1 MGDAGTSVSSS
12 TDGDE
17 DASLPGDGA
26 QARKQWKQL
35 MRMVTPHLQH
45 SRFWG
50 GRQSGCGLPQREMGG
65 PDLTNRGPLFPQ
77 K

>member
-17 DASLPGDGA
+17 DASRPGDGA
-26 QARKQWKQL
+26 QARKQRKQL
-35 MRMVTPHLQH
+35 VRMATPHLRH
-45 SRFWG
+45 RRVWG
-50 GRQSGCGLPQREMGG
+50 GRQGGCGLPQREMGG
-65 PDLTNRGPLFPQ
+65 TDLRSCGPRFPQ

>member
-26 QARKQWKQL
+26 QARK
-35 MRMVTPHLQH
+35 
-45 SRFWG
+45 
-50 GRQSGCGLPQREMGG
+50 
-65 PDLTNRGPLFPQ
+65 
-77 K
+77 

>member
-17 DASLPGDGA
+17 DASLPGDGG
-26 QARKQWKQL
+26 QARKQL
-35 MRMVTPHLQH
+35 MRMVTPHLPH

-50 GRQSGCGLPQREMGG
+50 GRQGGCGLPQREMGG
-65 PDLTNRGPLFPQ
+65 TDLTNRGPLFPQ